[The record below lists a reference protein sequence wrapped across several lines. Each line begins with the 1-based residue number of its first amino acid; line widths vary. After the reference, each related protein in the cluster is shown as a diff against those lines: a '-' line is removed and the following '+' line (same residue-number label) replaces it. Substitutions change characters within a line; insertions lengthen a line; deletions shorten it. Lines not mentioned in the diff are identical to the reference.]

1 MYRFYYVSNRED
13 RIIFILESKI
23 DLKLLNLVIKK

>member
-13 RIIFILESKI
+13 RNMSKI